1 MTADEREA
9 SIQRILQAVKN
20 TIKTVSDELQKA
32 TDVME
37 PDATHGAGIELLRG
51 APELMEPLGNAVP
64 GLTATATLLAVEL
77 RPDVG
82 SLRARVET
90 LWNDPTAMT
99 DAMLTRKLAQLL
111 VDSYR
116 EEPEDIETKH

>member
-51 APELMEPLGNAVP
+51 APELAESLGNTVP

-77 RPDVG
+77 RPKPG
-82 SLRARVET
+82 SLRDRVET
-90 LWNDPTAMT
+90 LWNDQTAMT

-116 EEPEDIETKH
+116 EEPEDIGTKH